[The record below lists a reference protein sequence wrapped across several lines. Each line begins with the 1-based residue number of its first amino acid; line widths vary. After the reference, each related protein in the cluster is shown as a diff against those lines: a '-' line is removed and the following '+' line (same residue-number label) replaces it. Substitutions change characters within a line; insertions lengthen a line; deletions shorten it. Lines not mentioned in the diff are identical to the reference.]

1 MVLATNWS
9 DMWAMT
15 GIGFGTVFV
24 ILLLLVLILGI
35 FNVVA
40 KKKSAA
46 PAASVKPSLEAKGVK
61 TPLLQSGEGETDDLI
76 AVATALCLYFQE
88 VHDEESYVLTIQHH
102 DHTAWHP
109 EGY

>member
-24 ILLLLVLILGI
+24 VLLLLVLILGI

-40 KKKSAA
+40 KKKSGA
-46 PAASVKPSLEAKGVK
+46 PAASPALEKKDVA
-61 TPLLQSGEGETDDLI
+61 TPLLQNVEEESDDI
-76 AVATALCLYFQE
+76 AAVATALCLYFQE
-88 VHDEESYVLTIQHH
+88 VHDNESFVLTIHH
-102 DHTAWHP
+102 HEHTAWHP

>member
-1 MVLATNWS
+1 MVLATTWS

-46 PAASVKPSLEAKGVK
+46 PAVSPKPALEKKDV
-61 TPLLQSGEGETDDLI
+61 TPLLQDVKGDSDDI
-76 AVATALCLYFQE
+76 AAVATALCLYFQE
-88 VHDEESYVLTIQHH
+88 VHDEETYVLTIHH
-102 DHTAWHP
+102 HEHTAWHP

>member
-40 KKKSAA
+40 KKKSPA
-46 PAASVKPSLEAKGVK
+46 PAASAKPALEGKK
-61 TPLLQSGEGETDDLI
+61 TPLLPEGTTEADDDLA

-88 VHDEESYVLTIQHH
+88 VHDEEAYVLTIHH
-102 DHTAWHP
+102 HEHTAWHP

>member
-1 MVLATNWS
+1 MVLATTWS

-40 KKKSAA
+40 KKKSGVAPVAA
-46 PAASVKPSLEAKGVK
+46 PQAALEKKEVKLLSGDAEEA
-61 TPLLQSGEGETDDLI
+61 DI
-76 AVATALCLYFQE
+76 AAVATALCLYFQE
-88 VHDEESYVLTIQHH
+88 VHDEETYVLTIKHH

-109 EGY
+109 ESY

>member
-46 PAASVKPSLEAKGVK
+46 PAVSSKPALEKKAVVTPFLQDVK
-61 TPLLQSGEGETDDLI
+61 GESDDI
-76 AVATALCLYFQE
+76 AAVATALCLYFQE

>member
-40 KKKSAA
+40 KKK
-46 PAASVKPSLEAKGVK
+46 PAASATKPALEAKAVK
-61 TPLLQSGEGETDDLI
+61 APLLPEGTGETDDI
-76 AVATALCLYFQE
+76 AAVATALCLYFQE
-88 VHDEESYVLTIQHH
+88 VHDEEAYVLTIHH
-102 DHTAWHP
+102 HEHTAWHP